1 MNLCIDKRSYFI
13 LQKIITNHN
22 TITGKEIEKTYNIS
36 RKQLSYSMTK
46 INDYLT
52 TLNLEPIKRENT
64 GYFIVPNSVIEK
76 FITEDNKEKDYYI
89 FNDKERLYI
98 IILILFTRKE
108 EISVNH
114 FTIELK
120 ISKNTLLSDF
130 KKTKDFLEKYELYLL
145 YTRKDGYFISGSEYM
160 KRQAMIDTIK
170 NILIIPKC
178 EKIFLN
184 VFNID
189 KELLASIQK
198 DIERLENRLNI
209 QFIEERIKELNYII
223 YAIFI
228 RINLG
233 KVLKELPDV
242 FNHIFS
248 TKEYLVLKDFMAK
261 YNVFDERET
270 LFLASQIQ
278 ISKIYYLSTDNLHK
292 NCDLL
297 NISKKVINN
306 FEQLSGITF
315 KHKKDLLQLLMQH
328 CSPAFYRIKYDYHLE
343 NSIIDLILPQYIDLH
358 RIVKKAIEPYEKL
371 LNKTIKDQE
380 LVYITALFGAFLKKE
395 GELEN
400 LIFHKKAIVVC
411 TNGVTISNYLLSNLK
426 DIFPEIKFLDCL
438 SIRAFKEYNQDYDIV
453 FSTVKIKTEKPLFIV
468 EPFVDENSKEI
479 LKKRVL
485 DEIEFKKFNDNQFNF
500 IVDIIQQ
507 YGDLISTDELI
518 EKLKNAYTKNNIV
531 KEKPKNTKLLLK
543 DLLKREYINI
553 SNCVM
558 DYKQAIEITSFPLL
572 YNNKIYPRYVKKM
585 IDIIEKDK
593 PFIMIKEGIA
603 IAHASVDDGVKAPAI
618 AMSIFPEKISFNDY
632 MYIDILIVLATPNN
646 KIHLNGFFELIEIFE
661 QEELV
666 RKIRNTK
673 DLEIIYKIMNI

>member
-13 LQKIITNHN
+13 LQEIVTNHN

-130 KKTKDFLEKYELYLL
+130 KKAKDFLEKYELYLL

-189 KELLASIQK
+189 KKLLASIQK
-198 DIERLENRLNI
+198 DIEGLENSLNI

-248 TKEYLVLKDFMAK
+248 TKEYLILKDFMAK

-278 ISKIYYLSTDNLHK
+278 ISKIYYLSTDNLYK
-292 NCDLL
+292 NYDLL
-297 NISKKVINN
+297 NISKKVIHN

-468 EPFVDENSKEI
+468 EPFVDESSKEI

-572 YNNKIYPRYVKKM
+572 YNDKIYPRYVKKM

-593 PFIMIKEGIA
+593 PFIMIKEGVA

-618 AMSIFPEKISFNDY
+618 AMSIFPEKISFNGY
-632 MYIDILIVLATPNN
+632 MYIDILIVLATPDN

-666 RKIRNTK
+666 SKIRNAK